1 MLPLWI
7 RGGRPVV
14 RLRPHGHAFSVHVA
28 HAQNIPFGNHA
39 LPVPLVP
46 LLLLC
51 VGLGYIFAS
60 WTGSGH
66 AQRPAGLTTSPFLIP
81 SSKFLP
87 PPPPPARPDYIPAP
101 VAPKR
106 SGMVVPNAVHYVYGL
121 KPVPPGGQPEELP
134 YYAYLAIRSALINLK
149 PEKMFL

>member
-1 MLPLWI
+1 ML
-7 RGGRPVV
+7 
-14 RLRPHGHAFSVHVA
+14 FSVLVA
-28 HAQNIPFGNHA
+28 YAQNIPFGNHA

-51 VGLGYIFAS
+51 LAVGYIFAS

-66 AQRPAGLTTSPFLIP
+66 AQRPAGLTTSPSLIP
-81 SSKFLP
+81 PSKFLP

-106 SGMVVPNAVHYVYGL
+106 SDMVVPNAVHYVYGL